1 MRFPDTVAAIAS
13 PPGQGAVAMVRV
25 SGPAALAVAGRVFC
39 KRGCAVPEGEAAM
52 SALEHLK
59 PRMQYFGQIWDEGA
73 LVDEVLLTVFR
84 GPASFTGEDVV
95 EIGCHGG
102 GLVTRRVL
110 EALLRAGAGAAGP
123 GEFTR
128 RAYLSGKL
136 DLTQAEAIM
145 DVVLAQSDLALRAA
159 ARQLGGSLGERVRG
173 LQSRLL
179 DVLAHLEAYID
190 FPEEDIAPETG
201 SQMQTR
207 MAGVREDLEKL
218 LGTARHGRVLRT
230 GVRTVLTG
238 APNAGKSSLLNRLL
252 GYERAI
258 VSPVPGTTRD
268 TLEEV
273 VMLRGWALRLVDTA
287 GLREGGDALEQL
299 GMARTLRQL
308 EEADLV
314 LQVSDAQDP
323 PEQMGV
329 APDPKVLRV
338 LNKVDLRVHPDWAA
352 SGAVRVSCLT
362 GEGMEALEQAI
373 ALTLQNGI
381 GPTDA
386 ADEVTINARHQDCVR
401 RSLVFL
407 DAAVEALGQGIPPE
421 FIAEELRASLEALGE
436 VVGRT
441 DNEDLLGRIF
451 GSFCIGK

>member
-1 MRFPDTVAAIAS
+1 
-13 PPGQGAVAMVRV
+13 
-25 SGPAALAVAGRVFC
+25 
-39 KRGCAVPEGEAAM
+39 
-52 SALEHLK
+52 
-59 PRMQYFGQIWDEGA
+59 
-73 LVDEVLLTVFR
+73 
-84 GPASFTGEDVV
+84 
-95 EIGCHGG
+95 
-102 GLVTRRVL
+102 
-110 EALLRAGAGAAGP
+110 
-123 GEFTR
+123 
-128 RAYLSGKL
+128 
-136 DLTQAEAIM
+136 M

-207 MAGVREDLEKL
+207 MAGVREDLEIL

>member
-1 MRFPDTVAAIAS
+1 MPMRFLETVAAIAT
-13 PPGQGAVAMVRV
+13 PPGQGAVAIVRV
-25 SGPAALAVAGRVFC
+25 SGPDALAVGGRVFR
-39 KRGCAVPEGEAAM
+39 KRGATGHGEAVVG
-52 SALEHLK
+52 ALA
-59 PRMQYFGQIWDEGA
+59 PRVQHFGQIWEEGA
-73 LVDEVLLTVFR
+73 LVDEVLLTVFP

-110 EALLRAGAGAAGP
+110 EAVLRAGAGAAGP

-128 RAYLSGKL
+128 RAFLNGKL

-173 LQSRLL
+173 LQSQLL
-179 DVLAHLEAYID
+179 DLLAHLEAYID

-201 SQMQTR
+201 SQMQAR
-207 MAGVREDLEKL
+207 MGLVRGELEKL
-218 LGTARHGRVLRT
+218 LATARHGRVLRT
-230 GVRTVLTG
+230 GVRTVLSG

-273 VMLRGWALRLVDTA
+273 VMLRGWSLRLVDTA

-299 GMARTLRQL
+299 GMERTRLQL
-308 EEADLV
+308 EDADLI
-314 LQVSDAQDP
+314 LQVSDGQKPPEPPAAAQDP
-323 PEQMGV
+323 R
-329 APDPKVLRV
+329 VLHV
-338 LNKVDLRVHPDWAA
+338 LNKVDLGEHSGWATTE
-352 SGAVRVSCLT
+352 AVRVSCLT
-362 GEGMEALEQAI
+362 GEGMEALEEAI
-373 ALTLQNGI
+373 VDTLQAGL
-381 GPTDA
+381 GPADA
-386 ADEVTINARHQDCVR
+386 GDEVAINARHQDCVR
-401 RSLVFL
+401 RSLAFL
-407 DAAVEALGQGIPPE
+407 RAAEEALAGGIPPE
-421 FIAEELRASLEALGE
+421 FIAEELRASLGALGE

-451 GSFCIGK
+451 SSFCIGK

>member
-1 MRFPDTVAAIAS
+1 MPMRFLETVAAIAT
-13 PPGQGAVAMVRV
+13 PPGQGAVAIVRV
-25 SGPAALAVAGRVFC
+25 SGPDALAVGGRVFR
-39 KRGCAVPEGEAAM
+39 KRGATGHGEAVVG
-52 SALEHLK
+52 ALA
-59 PRMQYFGQIWDEGA
+59 PRVQHFGQIWEEGA
-73 LVDEVLLTVFR
+73 LVDEVLLTVFP

-110 EALLRAGAGAAGP
+110 EAVLRAGAGAAGP

-128 RAYLSGKL
+128 RAFLNGKL

-173 LQSRLL
+173 LQSQLL
-179 DVLAHLEAYID
+179 DLLAHLEAYID

-201 SQMQTR
+201 SQMQAR
-207 MAGVREDLEKL
+207 MGLVRGELEKL
-218 LGTARHGRVLRT
+218 LATARHGRVLRT
-230 GVRTVLTG
+230 GVRTVLSG

-258 VSPVPGTTRD
+258 VSPFPGTTRD

-273 VMLRGWALRLVDTA
+273 VMLRGWSLRLVDTA

-299 GMARTLRQL
+299 GMERTRLQL
-308 EEADLV
+308 EDADLI
-314 LQVSDAQDP
+314 LQVSDGQKPPEPPAAAQDP
-323 PEQMGV
+323 R
-329 APDPKVLRV
+329 VLHV
-338 LNKVDLRVHPDWAA
+338 LNKVDLGEHSGWATTE
-352 SGAVRVSCLT
+352 AVRVSCLT
-362 GEGMEALEQAI
+362 GEGMEALEEAI
-373 ALTLQNGI
+373 VDTLQAGL
-381 GPTDA
+381 GPADA
-386 ADEVTINARHQDCVR
+386 GDEVAINARHQDCVR
-401 RSLVFL
+401 RSLAFL
-407 DAAVEALGQGIPPE
+407 RAAEEALAGGIPPE
-421 FIAEELRASLEALGE
+421 FIAEELRASLGALGE

-451 GSFCIGK
+451 SSFCIGK

>member
-1 MRFPDTVAAIAS
+1 MRFPDTVAAIAT
-13 PPGQGAVAMVRV
+13 PPGQGAVALVRV
-25 SGPAALAVAGRVFC
+25 TGPEALAVGGRVFR
-39 KRGCAVPEGEAAM
+39 KRGAAGAGGEAGLA
-52 SALEHLK
+52 ALE
-59 PRMQYFGQIWDEGA
+59 PRMQHFGQIWDEGA

-110 EALLRAGAGAAGP
+110 EALFRAGAGAAGP

-128 RAYLSGKL
+128 RAYLNGKL

-173 LQSRLL
+173 LQSQLL
-179 DVLAHLEAYID
+179 DLLAHLEAYID

-201 SQMQTR
+201 SQMQAR
-207 MAGVREDLEKL
+207 MELIRVDLEKL
-218 LGTARHGRVLRT
+218 LATARHGRVLRA
-230 GVRTVLTG
+230 GVRTVLSG

-252 GYERAI
+252 GFERAI

-273 VMLRGWALRLVDTA
+273 VMLRGWSLRLVDTA

-299 GMARTLRQL
+299 GMARTLLQL
-308 EEADLV
+308 EDADLI
-314 LQVSDAQDP
+314 LQVFDAQNPPPSPPSHSDA
-323 PEQMGV
+323 
-329 APDPKVLRV
+329 KVLRI
-338 LNKVDLRVHPDWAA
+338 LNKVDLGQHPDWAA
-352 SGAVRVSCLT
+352 TDAVKVSCLT
-362 GEGMEALEQAI
+362 GEGMEALETAI
-373 ALTLQNGI
+373 AATLQGGI
-381 GPTDA
+381 GPADA
-386 ADEVTINARHQDCVR
+386 EDEVAINARHQDCVR
-401 RSLVFL
+401 RSLAYL
-407 DAAVEALGQGIPPE
+407 TAAEEALAKGIPPE

-451 GSFCIGK
+451 SSFCIGK

>member
-1 MRFPDTVAAIAS
+1 MRFPDTVAAIAT
-13 PPGQGAVAMVRV
+13 PPGQGAVAIVRV
-25 SGPAALAVAGRVFC
+25 TGPDALAVGERIFR
-39 KRGCAVPEGEAAM
+39 KRGCGGPGDGGLVGQLVPRVQ
-52 SALEHLK
+52 H
-59 PRMQYFGQIWDEGA
+59 FGQIWDGGV

-110 EALLRAGAGAAGP
+110 EAVLRAGAGAAGP

-128 RAYLSGKL
+128 RAYLNGKL

-173 LQSRLL
+173 LQSQLL
-179 DVLAHLEAYID
+179 DLLAHLEAYID

-201 SQMQTR
+201 SQMQAR
-207 MAGVREDLEKL
+207 MALVRVDLEKL
-218 LGTARHGRVLRT
+218 LATARHGRVLRT
-230 GVRTVLTG
+230 GVRTVLSG

-273 VMLRGWALRLVDTA
+273 VMLRGWSLRLVDTA
-287 GLREGGDALEQL
+287 GLREGGDALEQM
-299 GMARTLRQL
+299 GMARTLLQL

-314 LQVSDAQDP
+314 LQVSDGQER
-323 PEQMGV
+323 PEQPAT
-329 APDPKVLRV
+329 APDARVLRV
-338 LNKVDLRVHPDWAA
+338 LNKVDLGVHADWDKTE
-352 SGAVRVSCLT
+352 AVRISCLT
-362 GEGMEALEQAI
+362 GEGMEALEVAI
-373 ALTLQNGI
+373 AAKLQTGL
-381 GPTDA
+381 GPADSG
-386 ADEVTINARHQDCVR
+386 DEVAINARHQDCVR
-401 RSLVFL
+401 RSLAFL
-407 DAAVEALGQGIPPE
+407 QAAEEALAGGIPPE
-421 FIAEELRASLEALGE
+421 FIAEELRASLGALGE

-451 GSFCIGK
+451 SSFCIGK

>member
-1 MRFPDTVAAIAS
+1 MRFPDTVAAIAT
-13 PPGQGAVAMVRV
+13 PPGQGAVALVRV
-25 SGPAALAVAGRVFC
+25 TGPEALAVGGRVFR
-39 KRGCAVPEGEAAM
+39 KRSAAGAGGEAGLGAM
-52 SALEHLK
+52 E
-59 PRMQYFGQIWDEGA
+59 PRVQHFGQIWDEGA

-110 EALLRAGAGAAGP
+110 EALFRAGAGAAGP

-128 RAYLSGKL
+128 RAYLNGKL

-173 LQSRLL
+173 LQSQLL
-179 DVLAHLEAYID
+179 DLLAHLEAYID
-190 FPEEDIAPETG
+190 FPEEDIAPDTG
-201 SQMQTR
+201 SQMQAR
-207 MAGVREDLEKL
+207 MKLVRVDLERL
-218 LGTARHGRVLRT
+218 LATARHGRVLRT
-230 GVRTVLTG
+230 GVRTVLSG

-252 GYERAI
+252 GFERAI

-273 VMLRGWALRLVDTA
+273 VMLRGWSLRLVDTA

-299 GMARTLRQL
+299 GMARTLLQL
-308 EEADLV
+308 EDADLV
-314 LQVSDAQDP
+314 LQVFDAQNAP
-323 PEQMGV
+323 PSPPPL
-329 APDPKVLRV
+329 PDPKVLRV
-338 LNKVDLRVHPDWAA
+338 LNKVDLGVHPDWG
-352 SGAVRVSCLT
+352 STDAVRVSCLT
-362 GEGMEALEQAI
+362 GEGMEALETAI
-373 ALTLQNGI
+373 AATLHGGI
-381 GPTDA
+381 GPADA
-386 ADEVTINARHQDCVR
+386 GDEVAINARHQDCVR
-401 RSLVFL
+401 RSLAFL
-407 DAAVEALGQGIPPE
+407 SAAEEALAGGIPPE

-451 GSFCIGK
+451 SSFCIGK

>member
-1 MRFPDTVAAIAS
+1 MRFLETVAAIAT
-13 PPGQGAVAMVRV
+13 PPGQGAVALVRV
-25 SGPAALAVAGRVFC
+25 SGPDALAVGGRVFR
-39 KRGCAVPEGEAAM
+39 KRGAAGPGEALVG
-52 SALEHLK
+52 ALA
-59 PRMQYFGQIWDEGA
+59 PRVQHFGQIWDEGV

-110 EALLRAGAGAAGP
+110 EAVFRAGAGAAGP

-128 RAYLSGKL
+128 RAFLNGKL

-159 ARQLGGSLGERVRG
+159 ALQLGGSLGERVRG

-179 DVLAHLEAYID
+179 DLLAHLEAYID

-201 SQMQTR
+201 SQMQAR
-207 MAGVREDLEKL
+207 MALVRRELEKL
-218 LGTARHGRVLRT
+218 LATARHGRVLRT
-230 GVRTVLTG
+230 GVRTVLSG

-273 VMLRGWALRLVDTA
+273 VMLRGWSLRLVDTA
-287 GLREGGDALEQL
+287 GLREGGDALEQM
-299 GMARTLRQL
+299 GMARTRLQL
-308 EEADLV
+308 EDADLI
-314 LQVSDAQDP
+314 LQISDGQKPPEPAAAGQDP
-323 PEQMGV
+323 RI
-329 APDPKVLRV
+329 LCV
-338 LNKVDLRVHPDWAA
+338 LNKVDLGEHSGWATTE
-352 SGAVRVSCLT
+352 AVRVSCLT
-362 GEGMEALEQAI
+362 GEGMEALEEAI
-373 ALTLQNGI
+373 VATLQAGL
-381 GPTDA
+381 GPADA
-386 ADEVTINARHQDCVR
+386 GDEVAINARHQDCAR
-401 RSLVFL
+401 RSLAFL
-407 DAAVEALGQGIPPE
+407 QAAEEALAGGIPPE
-421 FIAEELRASLEALGE
+421 FIAEELRASLGALGE

-451 GSFCIGK
+451 SSFCIGK

>member
-1 MRFPDTVAAIAS
+1 MKFLETVAAIAS
-13 PPGQGAVAMVRV
+13 PPGQGAVAVVRV
-25 SGPAALAVAGRVFC
+25 TGPEALAVGNRVFRR
-39 KRGCAVPEGEAAM
+39 RGVSIQGGVPGVG
-52 SALEHLK
+52 ALE
-59 PRMQYFGQIWDEGA
+59 PRVQHFGQIWDEGV

-84 GPASFTGEDVV
+84 GPASFTGEDVI

-110 EALLRAGAGAAGP
+110 EALFRAGAGAAGP

-128 RAYLSGKL
+128 RAYLNGKL

-173 LQSRLL
+173 LQSELL
-179 DVLAHLEAYID
+179 DLLAHLEAYID

-201 SQMQTR
+201 SVMRAR
-207 MAGVREDLEKL
+207 MARVRGELEKL
-218 LGTARHGRVLRT
+218 LSTARHGRVLRT
-230 GVRTVLTG
+230 GVRTVLSG

-273 VMLRGWALRLVDTA
+273 VMLRGWSLRLVDTA
-287 GLREGGDALEQL
+287 GLREGGDALEQM
-299 GMARTLRQL
+299 GMARTLVQL
-308 EEADLV
+308 DDADLI
-314 LQVSDAQDP
+314 LQVFDGQQPPPEAAATQDP
-323 PEQMGV
+323 R
-329 APDPKVLRV
+329 VLRV
-338 LNKVDLRVHPDWAA
+338 LNKVDLGVHPHWAM
-352 SGAVRVSCLT
+352 SDAVGVSCLT
-362 GEGMEALEQAI
+362 GEGMEALEAAI
-373 ALTLQNGI
+373 AATLQAGL
-381 GPTDA
+381 GPADA
-386 ADEVTINARHQDCVR
+386 GDEVTINARHQDCVR
-401 RSLVFL
+401 RSLAFL
-407 DAAVEALGQGIPPE
+407 QAAEEALAGGIPTE
-421 FIAEELRASLEALGE
+421 FIAEELRASLGALGE

-451 GSFCIGK
+451 SSFCIGK

>member
-1 MRFPDTVAAIAS
+1 MRFPDTVAAIAT
-13 PPGQGAVAMVRV
+13 PPGQGAVALVRV
-25 SGPAALAVAGRVFC
+25 TGPAALAVGGRVFR
-39 KRGCAVPEGEAAM
+39 KLGAAGAGGEAGLGAM
-52 SALEHLK
+52 D
-59 PRMQYFGQIWDEGA
+59 PRVQHFGQIWDEGA

-110 EALLRAGAGAAGP
+110 EALFRAGAGAAGP

-128 RAYLSGKL
+128 RAYLNGKL

-173 LQSRLL
+173 LQSQLL
-179 DVLAHLEAYID
+179 DLLAHLEAYID

-201 SQMQTR
+201 SQMQAR
-207 MAGVREDLEKL
+207 MELVRVDLEKL
-218 LGTARHGRVLRT
+218 LATARHGRVLRT
-230 GVRTVLTG
+230 GVRTVLSG

-252 GYERAI
+252 GFERAI

-273 VMLRGWALRLVDTA
+273 VMLRGWSLRLVDTA
-287 GLREGGDALEQL
+287 GLREDGDALEQL
-299 GMARTLRQL
+299 GMARTLLQL
-308 EEADLV
+308 EDADLV
-314 LQVSDAQDP
+314 LQVFDAQNP
-323 PEQMGV
+323 PP
-329 APDPKVLRV
+329 APPLLPDPKVLRV
-338 LNKVDLRVHPDWAA
+338 LNKVDLGVHPDWG
-352 SGAVRVSCLT
+352 STNAVRVSCLT
-362 GEGMEALEQAI
+362 GEGMEALETAI
-373 ALTLQNGI
+373 AAILQGGI
-381 GPTDA
+381 GPADA
-386 ADEVTINARHQDCVR
+386 GDEVTINARHQDCVR
-401 RSLVFL
+401 RSLAFL
-407 DAAVEALGQGIPPE
+407 SAAEEALAEGIPPE

-451 GSFCIGK
+451 SSFCIGK

>member
-1 MRFPDTVAAIAS
+1 MRFPDTVAAIAT
-13 PPGQGAVAMVRV
+13 PPGQGAVAIVRV
-25 SGPAALAVAGRVFC
+25 TGPDALAVGERIFR
-39 KRGCAVPEGEAAM
+39 KRGCGGPGDGGLVGQLVPRVQ
-52 SALEHLK
+52 H
-59 PRMQYFGQIWDEGA
+59 FGQIWDGGV

-110 EALLRAGAGAAGP
+110 EAVLRAGAGAAGP

-128 RAYLSGKL
+128 RAYLNGKL

-173 LQSRLL
+173 LQSQLL
-179 DVLAHLEAYID
+179 DLLAHLEAYID

-201 SQMQTR
+201 SQMQAR
-207 MAGVREDLEKL
+207 IALVRGDLEKL
-218 LGTARHGRVLRT
+218 LATARHGRVLRT
-230 GVRTVLTG
+230 GVRTVLSG

-273 VMLRGWALRLVDTA
+273 VMLRGWSLRLVDTA
-287 GLREGGDALEQL
+287 GLREGGDALEQM
-299 GMARTLRQL
+299 GMARTLLQL
-308 EEADLV
+308 EEADLI
-314 LQVSDAQDP
+314 LQVSDGQER
-323 PEQMGV
+323 PEQPAT
-329 APDPKVLRV
+329 APDPRVLRV
-338 LNKVDLRVHPDWAA
+338 LNKVDLGVHADW
-352 SGAVRVSCLT
+352 GKTEAVRISCLT
-362 GEGMEALEQAI
+362 GEGMEALELAI
-373 ALTLQNGI
+373 AAKLQTGL
-381 GPTDA
+381 GPVDSS
-386 ADEVTINARHQDCVR
+386 DEVAINARHQDCVR
-401 RSLVFL
+401 RSLAFL
-407 DAAVEALGQGIPPE
+407 QAAEEALAGGIPPE
-421 FIAEELRASLEALGE
+421 FIAEELRASLGALGE

-451 GSFCIGK
+451 SSFCIGK

>member
-1 MRFPDTVAAIAS
+1 MPMRFLETVASIAT
-13 PPGQGAVAMVRV
+13 PPGQGAVAIVRV
-25 SGPAALAVAGRVFC
+25 SGPDALAVGGRVFR
-39 KRGCAVPEGEAAM
+39 KRGATGHGEAVVG
-52 SALEHLK
+52 ALA
-59 PRMQYFGQIWDEGA
+59 PRVQHFGQIWEEGA
-73 LVDEVLLTVFR
+73 LVDEVLLTVFP

-110 EALLRAGAGAAGP
+110 EAVLRAGAGAAGP

-128 RAYLSGKL
+128 RAFLNGKL

-173 LQSRLL
+173 LQSQLL
-179 DVLAHLEAYID
+179 DLLAHLEAYID

-201 SQMQTR
+201 SQMQAR
-207 MAGVREDLEKL
+207 MGLVRGELEKL
-218 LGTARHGRVLRT
+218 LATARHGRVLRT
-230 GVRTVLTG
+230 GVRTVLSG

-273 VMLRGWALRLVDTA
+273 VMLRGWSLRLVDTA

-299 GMARTLRQL
+299 GMERTRLQL
-308 EEADLV
+308 EDADLI
-314 LQVSDAQDP
+314 LQVSDGQKPPEPPAAAQDP
-323 PEQMGV
+323 R
-329 APDPKVLRV
+329 VLHV
-338 LNKVDLRVHPDWAA
+338 LNKVDLGEHSGWATTE
-352 SGAVRVSCLT
+352 AVRVSCLT
-362 GEGMEALEQAI
+362 GEGMEALEEAI
-373 ALTLQNGI
+373 VDTLQAGL
-381 GPTDA
+381 GPADA
-386 ADEVTINARHQDCVR
+386 GDEVAINARHQDCVR
-401 RSLVFL
+401 RSLAFL
-407 DAAVEALGQGIPPE
+407 RAAEEALAGGIPPE
-421 FIAEELRASLEALGE
+421 FIAEELRASLGALGE

-451 GSFCIGK
+451 SSFCIGK